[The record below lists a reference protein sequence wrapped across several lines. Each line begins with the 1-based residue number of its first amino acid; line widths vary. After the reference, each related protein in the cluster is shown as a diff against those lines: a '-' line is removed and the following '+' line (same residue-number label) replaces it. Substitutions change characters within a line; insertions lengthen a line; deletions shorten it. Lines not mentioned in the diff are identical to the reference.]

1 MTETVVLI
9 PGLLCDGVIWE
20 HQARAFGDRYDVRI
34 ADVTGSA
41 SISAMAQGVL
51 DDVSGR
57 LSVAGHSMGARVAL
71 EMVRLAPD
79 RIDRLALLDT
89 GVHPRTENE
98 HVQRLAL
105 VELGEREGMRAVA
118 EAWLPPMV
126 RDWHSEENADL
137 RSTLIAMVERMTP
150 QIHRA
155 QIQALLDRPDA
166 EAVLAG
172 LACPVLVGVGESDA
186 WSPPEQHREIAAR
199 LSDAQLVVFR
209 DSGHMAPIE
218 APQAVTDALAEWM
231 TRTPSRTARA

>member
-1 MTETVVLI
+1 
-9 PGLLCDGVIWE
+9 
-20 HQARAFGDRYDVRI
+20 
-34 ADVTGSA
+34 
-41 SISAMAQGVL
+41 
-51 DDVSGR
+51 
-57 LSVAGHSMGARVAL
+57 
-71 EMVRLAPD
+71 
-79 RIDRLALLDT
+79 
-89 GVHPRTENE
+89 
-98 HVQRLAL
+98 
-105 VELGEREGMRAVA
+105 MRAVA